1 MPYYSKSEDWLHHS
15 SLLLAARPTT
25 TRIST
30 NYHLSPARRTPK
42 SATPERVVEDEKRGK
57 RGHLVITTF
66 DPKSGVSL
74 KYKTSKAQEVGRL
87 VQMLGTLAGRAAGRE
102 EERGVKKEEGDVEMG
117 EAAADGGAGEGQG
130 SGIAMPVVAAAEK
143 QVPQVGGAGGGGG
156 KKKKKGKR

>member
-42 SATPERVVEDEKRGK
+42 DATPEQIAEDEKKGK

-66 DPKSGVSL
+66 DPKSGASL

-87 VQMLGTLAGRAAGRE
+87 VQMLGNLAGRAAG
-102 EERGVKKEEGDVEMG
+102 VVAEEGTKKDEDVEMAEVGG
-117 EAAADGGAGEGQG
+117 EKREGGEG
-130 SGIAMPVVAAAEK
+130 SGVATPVV
-143 QVPQVGGAGGGGG
+143 QQQQQQQPQQGGGGGG
-156 KKKKKGKR
+156 KGKKKKGKR